1 MEYGQVAYHPP
12 PQGAGGGGAHPPPQ
26 GGGGG
31 LESGQMCN
39 SRSASASAA
48 GAAEEEG
55 VGDDGE
61 SEADGESAEHG
72 WKDCVCTTLL
82 PYSLEYCRGAAA
94 EGGKLS

>member
-1 MEYGQVAYHPP
+1 
-12 PQGAGGGGAHPPPQ
+12 
-26 GGGGG
+26 
-31 LESGQMCN
+31 MCN

-72 WKDCVCTTLL
+72 WKDCGRVTV
-82 PYSLEYCRGAAA
+82 EGVRWDRVAIGAV
-94 EGGKLS
+94 KRCN